1 MMENTQKIDTETIK
15 KLIEEHDWRT
25 LKEYTLLMSPQDTA
39 DLFEDLDE
47 FELGILFRLI
57 PRDQAADIFVELD
70 TDQQEHI
77 VQQISSRRLTEI
89 INELSADD
97 RTEIFEELPGK
108 ITQRL
113 INMLPPT
120 ERQMS
125 MELLGYPPD
134 SVGKLM
140 TPEYV
145 AVRSFWTIERALEH
159 IRYHGRDAETIDR
172 IYIIDDDW
180 HLLDDLSLRK
190 LIVND
195 PENLVENIMDYQF
208 ISIYATDDQEEA
220 VRKIKKYDMVALP
233 VIDSDGVLMGIVTID
248 DLIDI
253 LEEES
258 SEDFQKISAVSPL
271 EMSYDSASSMDL
283 YKKRV
288 GWLLLLVVANFFS
301 SGVIAYFENVL
312 EAVVVLAFF
321 IPVLIGS
328 GGNTATQSATLII
341 RAVSIGELNIN
352 KWFSV
357 IKKEIITGSML
368 GLSLGLVIFLYIMF
382 WQESVRV
389 GAVVGLSLIAIVL
402 WANILGSVI
411 PLILTKLR
419 LDPAIVSSPLL
430 TTIVDATGLAIYFII
445 ATYLLGL

>member
-1 MMENTQKIDTETIK
+1 MIENIQKIDTEAIK
-15 KLIEEHDWRT
+15 KLIEDHDWRT
-25 LKEYTLLMSPQDTA
+25 LKEYTLMMSPQDTA

-57 PRDQAADIFVELD
+57 PRDQAADIFIELD

-89 INELSADD
+89 VNELSADD

-113 INMLPPT
+113 LNMLPPT

-145 AVRSFWTIERALEH
+145 AVRSFWTVERALEH
-159 IRYHGRDAETIDR
+159 IREQGRDAETVDR

-190 LIVND
+190 FILSN
-195 PENLVENIMDYQF
+195 PENLVEDMMDYQF
-208 ISIYATDDQEEA
+208 ISINAIEDQEEA

-233 VIDSDGVLMGIVTID
+233 VVESDGVLLGIVTID
-248 DLIDI
+248 DLIDV

-258 SEDFQKISAVSPL
+258 SEDFQKISAVTPL
-271 EMSYDSASSMDL
+271 EMSYDSATSLDL
-283 YKKRV
+283 YRKRV
-288 GWLLLLVVANFFS
+288 GWLLLLVIANFFS

-312 EAVVVLAFF
+312 EAVVILAFF

-341 RAVSIGELNIN
+341 RAVSAGDINIS
-352 KWFSV
+352 KWFKV
-357 IKKEIITGSML
+357 LQKELVTGTML
-368 GLSLGLVIFLYIMF
+368 GMSLGFVIFIYIMF
-382 WQESVRV
+382 WQENIRV
-389 GAVVGLSLIAIVL
+389 GAVVGFSLIAIVL
-402 WANILGSVI
+402 WANILGSVM
-411 PLILTKLR
+411 PLILTRLK

-430 TTIVDATGLAIYFII
+430 TTIVDATGLAIYFLI
-445 ATYLLGL
+445 ATYILGL